1 MVKRFV
7 VYSLPEGTDPDEFW
21 KYHTEGHSED
31 FKKIVG
37 SRLKR
42 YTMNRVVSQVGGDSS
57 PFAIIE
63 TVWES
68 EAAMLE
74 AYAEAQKVKLANGM
88 TIFED
93 FMSRIN
99 LHFAGSVEE
108 REIELE

>member
-21 KYHTEGHSED
+21 RYHTEAHSED
-31 FKKIVG
+31 FKRIVG
-37 SRLKR
+37 TKLKK
-42 YTMNRVVSQVGGDSS
+42 YVMNRVTAQVGGDIV

-68 EAAMLE
+68 EEAMKQ
-74 AYAEAQKVKLANGM
+74 AYTEAQNVRLPNGK

-99 LHFAGSVEE
+99 LHFADSVEE
-108 REIELE
+108 KEIAL

>member
-7 VYSLPEGTDPDEFW
+7 VYSLPDGTDPDEFW
-21 KYHTEGHSED
+21 RYHTEEHSEH

-37 SRLKR
+37 TKLRK
-42 YTMNRVVSQVGGDSS
+42 YVMNRVTAQVGGDIV
-57 PFAIIE
+57 PFAFIE

-68 EAAMLE
+68 EEAME
-74 AYAEAQKVKLANGM
+74 PVYAEAQKVRLPNGK

-108 REIELE
+108 KEIEI